1 MILELRLQ
9 NFQPHKT
16 MRLQFSPGLNVI
28 VGPTDRGKSSVCRA
42 LRFIA
47 LHESASGLV
56 SHGETSLKVGVL
68 TPEGVVSRFKDSKK
82 YGYKAKGE
90 EFLACAKEQPKQ
102 VSDMLMLSDVNFQAQ
117 FDPHFLISLT
127 PGQVAKEINK
137 IVALEDIDLSITWL
151 KSRES
156 KLGVLMESNAANIE
170 HYKQELTKYDSL
182 ESELA
187 LLNQIREVLD
197 KLNLAEKRKATVA
210 QFVSQVIQI
219 DTDIL
224 AKDAKI
230 TATEILLAKASEIDA
245 ARTRKQALESLL
257 ADSRAVESLPK
268 LNAAIA
274 ALERLVGT
282 IERRDL
288 VKKLISEEAGTTFQ
302 ISDLFSRIQA
312 KLASGSSIVDA
323 LTKRLATIKEI
334 VATVASYKEAHGN
347 LASQIAELEGKI
359 AVAETPYHCTACGK
373 CVRVCE

>member
-9 NFQPHKT
+9 NFQPHRT

-28 VGPTDRGKSSVCRA
+28 LGPTDRGKSSICRA
-42 LRFIA
+42 LRWVA

-68 TPEGVVSRFKDSKK
+68 TPEGVVTRFKDSKK

-90 EFLACAKEQPKQ
+90 EFVACAKEQPKQ

-137 IVALEDIDLSITWL
+137 IVALEDIDLSISWL

-156 KLGVLMESNAANIE
+156 KLAVLMESNLANVE
-170 HYKQELTKYDSL
+170 HYKQELAKYDSL

-187 LLNQIREVLD
+187 LLNQIRGVLD
-197 KLNLAEKRKATVA
+197 KLNLAEKRKATVV
-210 QFVSQVIQI
+210 QFVSLVIQI

-224 AKDAKI
+224 NKDRSIGAK
-230 TATEILLAKASEIDA
+230 EILIAFASELEA

-274 ALERLVGT
+274 ALSRLVAT

-288 VKKLISEEAGTTFQ
+288 VRKLLSDEATFSSQ
-302 ISDLFSRIQA
+302 ISDLFLRIQNR
-312 KLASGSSIVDA
+312 LASGSSIVEA
-323 LTKRLATIKEI
+323 LTKRLATVKEI

-359 AVAETPYHCTACGK
+359 AEAETPYHCTACGK
-373 CVRVCE
+373 CVRVCG